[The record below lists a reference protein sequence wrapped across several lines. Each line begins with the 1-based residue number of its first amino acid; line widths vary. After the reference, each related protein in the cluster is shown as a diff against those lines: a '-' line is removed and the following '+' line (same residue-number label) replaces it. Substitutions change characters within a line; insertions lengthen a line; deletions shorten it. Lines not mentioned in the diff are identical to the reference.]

1 VQQMLA
7 LQRGA
12 ASPACDHLRVRPHD
26 DMSPVSQ
33 RVPMVSAGERG
44 PGGRSFNA
52 ADGGYIQCIC
62 LYRFKFTFCA
72 DPKRSAKGEHVC
84 RPSLAAAGA
93 AAKKSITRPI
103 SATQVSSLNMS
114 SELSLVDPDSATA
127 APPASK
133 TPWIGT
139 EPLVRDG
146 LHRSFRASAWF
157 PQGGATSSARDERK
171 EKYVPN
177 EKVVFNRFKT
187 SLRDDEQGGE
197 QRSSSTGGRRPLSAV
212 SSNASRSGS
221 ALMRRPPSAKKQS
234 ARPEWNVQAF
244 TADVGRLHVSQ
255 RDKAMKSSRPAGDF
269 GCA

>member
-1 VQQMLA
+1 MYMSLPFQIYFLRRSKA
-7 LQRGA
+7 HRQRRARLPTEFSCSRGRRKKI
-12 ASPACDHLRVRPHD
+12 DHPT
-26 DMSPVSQ
+26 
-33 RVPMVSAGERG
+33 
-44 PGGRSFNA
+44 N
-52 ADGGYIQCIC
+52 
-62 LYRFKFTFCA
+62 
-72 DPKRSAKGEHVC
+72 KRH
-84 RPSLAAAGA
+84 
-93 AAKKSITRPI
+93 
-103 SATQVSSLNMS
+103 SSLNMS